1 MGADYVINHHKNLKS
16 QIKEIIGIDYADYI
30 LCLNNTDGHFD
41 SMKQVVAPQG
51 KICSIVET
59 KAPVDMGGV
68 LRQKSA
74 AFVWEVMFTRSLFN
88 TYDMIEQHHL
98 LNTVADLV
106 DSKKIQ
112 TTLTDLFTPI
122 SAENLR
128 KAHKKLESGNMIG
141 KIVLSGF

>member
-1 MGADYVINHHKNLKS
+1 LV
-16 QIKEIIGIDYADYI
+16 YI

-59 KAPVDMGGV
+59 KAPVDMGGI

-106 DSKKIQ
+106 DSKKIK

-122 SAENLR
+122 SAENPRWILGGLYR
-128 KAHKKLESGNMIG
+128 RLGTGSFIHGGIKESVMHE
-141 KIVLSGF
+141 